1 MTTNYTQSMMP
12 WMPNFQTYNAAFKLG
27 SMMTEMFMHSAAVI
41 FQRSPIIM
49 DVMAGKLSIT
59 DPKFSALWQ
68 EKMGA
73 GLQSYNA
80 FFRSMARQSL
90 SLNTASLDKQMT
102 QGMQTMNA
110 AARPYHNKAK
120 ANAVRLTKNALMGK

>member
-1 MTTNYTQSMMP
+1 MTKQYTHSMTP

-27 SMMTEMFMHSAAVI
+27 AMMTEMFMHSAAVI
-41 FQRSPIIM
+41 FSRSPIIM

-102 QGMQTMNA
+102 QGMQTMND
-110 AARPYHNKAK
+110 YIAK
-120 ANAVRLTKNALMGK
+120 PFNPHQLQAVLQKHLQ